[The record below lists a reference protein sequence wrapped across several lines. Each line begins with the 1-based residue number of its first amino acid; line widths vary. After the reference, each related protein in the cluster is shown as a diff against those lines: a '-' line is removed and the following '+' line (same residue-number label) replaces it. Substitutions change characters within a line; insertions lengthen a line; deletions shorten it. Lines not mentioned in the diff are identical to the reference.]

1 MLSSLRHGLLIVGL
15 CACQLSFAGSQREEP
30 LSNSVKALMQR
41 SISDRAAPRLVFTT
55 PQEGQ
60 AWMAEMSQRLKKR
73 IPDPVFREEFLQTV
87 HYEAT
92 RAGLDPQMVLGLIQV
107 ESGFK
112 KYAVSSVGARGFM
125 QVMPFWVRS
134 IGNKEHNLFH
144 MRMNLRY
151 GCTILRHYVD
161 IERGDLYRALG
172 RYNGSLGKP
181 QYPNLVLGAWRKH
194 WSYTP
199 PVFEAPPKNL
209 DNPPKLIPV
218 STPEPTSAAI
228 VK

>member
-1 MLSSLRHGLLIVGL
+1 MVRLTQYCLCLVLWFCCGL
-15 CACQLSFAGSQREEP
+15 AWAGSQIEEP

-41 SISDRAAPRLVFTT
+41 SVSDKAVPVLTFATEE
-55 PQEGQ
+55 EGQ
-60 AWMAEMSQRLKKR
+60 AWLNEMSTRLEKR
-73 IPDPVFREEFLQTV
+73 MPDKVYREDFLRTV
-87 HYEAT
+87 HYEAS

-134 IGNKEHNLFH
+134 IGAKDHNLFLL
-144 MRMNLRY
+144 RTNLRY
-151 GCTILRHYVD
+151 GCTILRHYLD

-172 RYNGSLGKP
+172 RYNGSLGQP

-194 WSYTP
+194 WHYQPKIAVTTP
-199 PVFEAPPKNL
+199 K
-209 DNPPKLIPV
+209 I
-218 STPEPTSAAI
+218 I
-228 VK
+228 

>member
-1 MLSSLRHGLLIVGL
+1 VLKKLRISLLMLLGALVPHMSY
-15 CACQLSFAGSQREEP
+15 AGSQIEEP

-41 SISDRAAPRLVFTT
+41 SVSDRAVPTLTFATKE
-55 PQEGQ
+55 EGQ
-60 AWMAEMSQRLKKR
+60 AWLSEMSQRLQKR
-73 IPDPVFREEFLQTV
+73 MPDQQYREDFLRTV
-87 HYEAT
+87 HYEAS

-134 IGNKEHNLFH
+134 IGANDHNLFLL
-144 MRMNLRY
+144 RTNLRY

-181 QYPNLVLGAWRKH
+181 EYPNLILGAWRKN
-194 WSYTP
+194 WDYTP
-199 PVFEAPPKNL
+199 NRWSVTPKN
-209 DNPPKLIPV
+209 I
-218 STPEPTSAAI
+218 
-228 VK
+228 

>member
-1 MLSSLRHGLLIVGL
+1 MIKIIQICLLALFGALVPTIG
-15 CACQLSFAGSQREEP
+15 FAGSQIEEP

-41 SISDRAAPRLVFTT
+41 SVSDRAVPTLTFATEE
-55 PQEGQ
+55 EGR
-60 AWMAEMSQRLKKR
+60 AWLSEMSQRLKKR
-73 IPDPVFREEFLQTV
+73 MPDAEYREDFLRTV
-87 HYEAT
+87 HYEAS

-134 IGNKEHNLFH
+134 IGANDHNLFLL
-144 MRMNLRY
+144 RTNLRY

-181 QYPNLVLGAWRKH
+181 QYPNLVLGAWRKN
-194 WSYTP
+194 WDYSSRQWNNP
-199 PVFEAPPKNL
+199 AKN
-209 DNPPKLIPV
+209 I
-218 STPEPTSAAI
+218 
-228 VK
+228 

>member
-1 MLSSLRHGLLIVGL
+1 MLKLLQMTLFALIGTLVSM
-15 CACQLSFAGSQREEP
+15 ASFAGSQREEP

-41 SISDRAAPRLVFTT
+41 SISDRASPRLIFAT
-55 PQEGQ
+55 QEEGN
-60 AWMAEMSQRLKKR
+60 AWLSEMSRRLQKR
-73 IPDPVFREEFLQTV
+73 IPDNEYREDFLRTV

-92 RAGLDPQMVLGLIQV
+92 RAGIDPQMVLGLIQV

-134 IGNKEHNLFH
+134 IGANDHNLFH
-144 MRMNLRY
+144 LRLNLRY
-151 GCTILRHYVD
+151 GCTILRHYID

-181 QYPNLVLGAWRKH
+181 QYPNLVLGAWRKN
-194 WSYTP
+194 WDYTP
-199 PVFEAPPKNL
+199 KNWDYAPKN
-209 DNPPKLIPV
+209 I
-218 STPEPTSAAI
+218 
-228 VK
+228 